1 MAGMEAGSALAPTA
15 APRTS
20 TAADVRHAAGSRANV
35 WLLALPAFAVF
46 LLSRLPSFWE
56 PHWYTDEAGYVTTA
70 QTLLH
75 GQTLYSG
82 IWTNKPP
89 LTVLLVAGIV
99 HFFGTDE
106 LALHALTFVCG
117 LAAMA
122 AVYWTAWRLMT
133 PRRAVVASLIAA
145 LALGLPVLDA
155 ELILPESILIA
166 PVAWAGAIIA
176 VRLATS
182 SDDRTRTRFAWWP
195 VAAGVL
201 VAPAIALQQSAL
213 AETLAFTIALL
224 IASGARWRRVL
235 AFLAPVVLITAGWV
249 LAVVAIA
256 GAHTVAFALVGF
268 YIPFTQSVLPSSTH
282 GQLLHFG
289 LAVLAGLLFV
299 CGAWLRRGDQPPVW
313 FLMLWA
319 GAALMVAGVSGQP
332 YAHYLTPAVAP
343 VALCLASIGL
353 GSARTPGRSRL
364 KAVLR
369 VAPQLAGVL
378 IAAVMASNA
387 GLDWVS
393 SPTPSSLLN
402 GQPLNNSRNFS
413 VYYGSAIGIL
423 TGQMSRSDWE
433 DGFDSRV
440 LGDARAAQFIKE
452 QGLAGA
458 RAVVWSSDAWVY
470 ALAGL
475 PNLMPTPPIYN
486 NEVLLGQNGQVAT
499 YVSNLKPDV
508 IVTSTDALVEFPEIQ
523 KVLDAGYV
531 SSFWF
536 YPNTVWVRADI
547 APRLR

>member
-1 MAGMEAGSALAPTA
+1 MVSP
-15 APRTS
+15 
-20 TAADVRHAAGSRANV
+20 SRPSF
-35 WLLALPAFAVF
+35 WLLTLPAIAVF
-46 LLSRLPSFWE
+46 VLSRLPSFWE

-89 LTVLLVAGIV
+89 LTVLLVAAVV

-106 LALHALTFVCG
+106 LGLHVLTALSG
-117 LAAMA
+117 LATIA

-133 PRRAVVASLIAA
+133 PRRAVVVSLIAA
-145 LALGLPVLDA
+145 LAFGLPVFDA

-166 PVAWAGAIIA
+166 PIAWAGAIIA
-176 VRLATS
+176 VRLAAPS
-182 SDDRTRTRFAWWP
+182 AAAARRRGFAWWP
-195 VAAGVL
+195 VAAGVP
-201 VAPAIALQQSAL
+201 VACALALQQSAL
-213 AETLAFTIALL
+213 AETLAFTIALVL
-224 IASGARWRRVL
+224 APAAGWRRAA
-235 AFLAPVVLITAGWV
+235 AFLATVLLITGAWLG
-249 LAVVAIA
+249 AVMAIA

-289 LAVLAGLLFV
+289 LALVAGLLFV
-299 CGAWLRRGDQPPVW
+299 GGAMQRRRDQPPVW
-313 FLMLWA
+313 FLLLWA
-319 GAALMVAGVSGQP
+319 GAALMVAAVSGQP

-343 VALCLASIGL
+343 VALTLSSIGVAP
-353 GSARTPGRSRL
+353 ARAGGRSRMRATL
-364 KAVLR
+364 H
-369 VAPQLAGVL
+369 VAPQVAGVL

-402 GQPLNNSRNFS
+402 GQPINNSRNFS
-413 VYYGSAIGIL
+413 VYYGSAIGIV

-440 LGDARAAQFIKE
+440 LGDAAAAKFIKDE
-452 QGLAGA
+452 GLAGT

-470 ALAGL
+470 ALADL

-486 NEVLLGQNGQVAT
+486 DEVLLGQNGQVAA
-499 YVSNLKPDV
+499 YVSNLKPAV

-523 KVLDAGYV
+523 KVLDAHYV
-531 SSFWF
+531 SSFWS
-536 YPNTVWVRADI
+536 YPNTMWVRADI
-547 APRLR
+547 APQLR